1 MTKFLKETVLTL
13 EENKRSDADME
24 RKNNKWKT
32 ITIKEMICW
41 IISFNCVEEL
51 ENVSLD
57 K

>member
-1 MTKFLKETVLTL
+1 MLTL
-13 EENKRSDADME
+13 EENKRSDADTE

-41 IISFNCVEEL
+41 IISFNCVREL